1 MANVAP
7 SPTAVSPAGGA
18 TGLESMPRSRA
29 RTPTLLQMEAV
40 ECGAASLGI
49 ILAYYGLF
57 IPLERLRIACGVSRD
72 GSKANNMLKAAR
84 QYGLLGKGY
93 KKEISGLADL
103 KLPFVVFWNFNHF
116 LVVEGFG
123 KGKVYLNDP
132 ATGPRIASHEEFDLS
147 FTGVA
152 LTFEKTSEFKKGGAK
167 PSLIHA
173 LRKRLPGSRLALTYV
188 VLATLALVVPS
199 AVAPV
204 LTRLYIDAVL
214 VAGKAAWLTP
224 LLLAM
229 TCVILLKGLITY
241 LQQRSLLRMET
252 RLSLSSSS
260 RFFWHVLRLP
270 MEFFA
275 QRFAGEI
282 GSRIEVNDRVAT
294 LLSGELATNIVNL
307 LLIGFYAA
315 LMWQYDVI
323 LTLVGMTIALINL
336 FYLRYVSRT
345 RADNN
350 RRLQQEK
357 GKLVGVSMAG
367 LQMIETVKATGAESD
382 YFSRWAG
389 YQAKVID
396 ADQTLGASSQ
406 RLSALPPFL
415 TALNSIAILGIGGLR
430 IMDGFLTMGMLVA
443 FQGLMAT
450 FVDPV
455 NKLVDLGSKFQEAQG
470 DLGRL
475 DDVLNY
481 PRDPQV
487 DQQAADPDDTFSCGS
502 AVPASR
508 LEGHLELRGITFG
521 YSRLESPL
529 LKDFNLT
536 VRPGQRVALVGG
548 SGSGKS
554 TVAKI
559 ASGLYEP
566 WAGEVLLDGKPRRCL
581 PRSILNN
588 SVALVDQDI
597 LLFEGTIRDNLT
609 LWDGTVEESTLVQA
623 AKDAMIH
630 DDINS
635 RSGGYD
641 LALEEG
647 GRNFSGGQRQRM
659 EIARALASDPRILIL
674 DEATSAL
681 DARIEKLIDDRLRR
695 RGPTGLIIAHR
706 LSTIRDCDEIIVL
719 ESGVVVQRGTH
730 NEMMQADGP
739 YSRLVQES

>member
-1 MANVAP
+1 MATVTSNPKEQNQSSA
-7 SPTAVSPAGGA
+7 AVLA
-18 TGLESMPRSRA
+18 EFPRSRH

-49 ILAYYGLF
+49 ILSYHGLF
-57 IPLERLRIACGVSRD
+57 VPLEQLRMACGVSRD

-84 QYGLLGKGY
+84 QYGLQGKGF
-93 KKEISGLADL
+93 KKELTGLRDL
-103 KLPFVVFWNFNHF
+103 KPPFVVFWNFNHF

-123 KGKVYLNDP
+123 KDRVHLNDP
-132 ATGPRIASHEEFDLS
+132 GAGPRSVTHEEFDLS
-147 FTGVA
+147 FTGVV
-152 LTFEKTSEFKKGGAK
+152 LTFEKTPEFRKGGSK
-167 PSLIHA
+167 PSLIQA
-173 LRKRLPGSRLALTYV
+173 MRKRLPGSGLALMYII
-188 VLATLALVVPS
+188 LATLALVVPG

-204 LTRLYIDAVL
+204 LTRLYIDGVL
-214 VAGKAAWLTP
+214 VGGKETWLVP
-224 LLLAM
+224 LLMAM
-229 TCVILLKGLITY
+229 TSVIVLKGVLTY

-252 RLSLSSSS
+252 RLSLGASG

-282 GSRIEVNDRVAT
+282 GSRIEVNDKVAT

-307 LLIGFYAA
+307 LLIGLYAA
-315 LMWQYDVI
+315 LMWQYDMV
-323 LTLVGMTIALINL
+323 LTLVGMGIALLNL
-336 FYLRYVSRT
+336 VYLRYVSRT

-367 LQMIETVKATGAESD
+367 LQMIETVKATGSEMD

-389 YQAKVID
+389 YQAKVTD
-396 ADQTLGASSQ
+396 ADQTVGAASQ
-406 RLSALPPFL
+406 RLSSLPPFL
-415 TALNSIAILGIGGLR
+415 TALNSIVILGIGGLR
-430 IMDGFLTMGMLVA
+430 IMDGFLTMGMLIA

-455 NKLVDLGSKFQEAQG
+455 NKLVGLGSKLQEAQS

-481 PRDPQV
+481 PLDPQV
-487 DQQAADPDDTFSCGS
+487 DQQAAVPDGVPGGTSLS
-502 AVPASR
+502 ATK
-508 LEGHLELRGITFG
+508 LEGALELRGITFG
-521 YSRLESPL
+521 YSRLEAPL

-536 VRPGQRVALVGG
+536 VKAGQRVALVGG

-559 ASGLYEP
+559 ASGLYQP
-566 WAGEVLLDGKPRRCL
+566 WTGEIYFDNTPRHKVPRCL
-581 PRSILNN
+581 LNN

-597 LLFEGTIRDNLT
+597 LLFEGSIRDNLT
-609 LWDGTVEESTLVQA
+609 LWDSTVEDVTLVQA

-630 DDINS
+630 SDISS
-635 RSGGYD
+635 RTGGYD
-641 LALEEG
+641 LPLEEG

-659 EIARALASDPRILIL
+659 EIARALASEPRILIL

-681 DARIEKLIDDRLRR
+681 DARVEKLIDDQLRR
-695 RGPTGLIIAHR
+695 RGPTCLIIAHR

-730 NEMMQADGP
+730 EEMIQVDGP
-739 YSRLVQES
+739 YSRLVQEH